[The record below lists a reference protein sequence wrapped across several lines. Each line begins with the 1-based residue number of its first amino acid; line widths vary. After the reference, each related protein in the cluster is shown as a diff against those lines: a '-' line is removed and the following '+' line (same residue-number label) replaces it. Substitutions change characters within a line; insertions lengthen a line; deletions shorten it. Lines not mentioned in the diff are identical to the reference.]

1 MITKAIDE
9 LSIELV
15 LTAHPTEIARRTL
28 IHKLIE
34 VNSCLAQLDHD
45 DLVDYERNNIMRR
58 LRQLIA
64 QCWHTD
70 EIRKNRPTPID
81 EAKWGLR
88 LLKTHYG
95 KVFLLFYVNLMNS
108 LKRVWRLICLLT
120 RI

>member
-1 MITKAIDE
+1 MANLFARLKEQRFNNKAIIIKAIE
-9 LSIELV
+9 QLSIELV

-34 VNSCLAQLDHD
+34 VNTCLAQLDHD

-64 QCWHTD
+64 QCWSPD

-81 EAKWGLR
+81 EAK
-88 LLKTHYG
+88 
-95 KVFLLFYVNLMNS
+95 
-108 LKRVWRLICLLT
+108 
-120 RI
+120 